1 MVTNRFAIREAAIA
15 SFYDVLPDASERLSV
30 RLDTLKMTDI
40 AHAAATVYARG
51 GIGNPRLVGFSG
63 DKDVAVTI
71 QDALFT
77 TDSLAMLNGVE
88 VTHDAQTIHRVDTI
102 KIDTNDATTTKKL
115 VELISVRVLDDFFF
129 PVKYVDNTAITVAG
143 ETLTFDP
150 SLNGKYVE
158 IAYKTTIPKDK
169 NNTFTVSSSHFGG
182 TKKMV
187 IDVIVRDS
195 HTGNDYSGQLIAD
208 RVKIEEDFTF
218 SFAPDG
224 DPSVLDIPVQIL
236 KSPVGTDMYKL
247 VLFNAD
253 DIEE

>member
-1 MVTNRFAIREAAIA
+1 MVTNRFAIREAAVV
-15 SFYDVLPDASERLSV
+15 SFYDILPDASEQLSV

-40 AHAAATVYARG
+40 AHTSASVYARG

-63 DKDVAVTI
+63 DKDVATTI

-77 TDSLAMLNGVE
+77 TDSIAMLNGMKVS
-88 VTHDAQTIHRVDTI
+88 HGAATIRRVDTLQI
-102 KIDTNDATTTKKL
+102 ATNKVEASKKIVK
-115 VELISVRVLDDFFF
+115 LISVRVLDEFFF
-129 PVKYVDNTAITVAG
+129 PVEYVDLDDITITG
-143 ETLTFDP
+143 NELTFDAA
-150 SLNGKYVE
+150 LNNKFVE
-158 IAYKTTIPKDK
+158 IAYDTTIPANK
-169 NNTFTVSSSHFGG
+169 NNTFTVSAAHFGG

-187 IDVIVRDS
+187 VDVIVRDS

-208 RVKIEEDFTF
+208 RVKIEEDYTF

-236 KSPVGTDMYKL
+236 KSPVGSDMYKL